1 MPAVYL
7 TNMFRR
13 KKGDKPLL
21 SVRFQDALVYASRL
35 HAAQVRKG
43 TRIPYVSHLLGVAS
57 LVLEA
62 GGDED
67 QAIAA
72 LLHDA
77 IEDQPRGG
85 KTTKEIHRKF
95 GSRVLEIVVACTD
108 ATSHPKRPWMER
120 KREYVA
126 RARTHSPE
134 ARLVSVADKL
144 HNTRAI
150 LADYRQIGDRVWDRF
165 SASRDEV
172 LWYYRSLADVYS
184 EAGDAAGLLGEL
196 KVVVEELERTAGGS

>member
-1 MPAVYL
+1 
-7 TNMFRR
+7 MFRR
-13 KKGDKPLL
+13 KGGEKPLL
-21 SVRFQDALVYASRL
+21 TARFYDAVAYASRL

-57 LVLEA
+57 LVIEA

-85 KTTKEIHRKF
+85 KTAKEIGRKF
-95 GSRVLEIVVACTD
+95 GDHVLEIVVACTD
-108 ATSHPKRPWMER
+108 AMTHPKRPWIER
-120 KREYVA
+120 KREYIA
-126 RARTHSPE
+126 RARTHPPD
-134 ARLVSVADKL
+134 ARLVSLADKL

-150 LADYRQIGDRVWDRF
+150 LADHRRIGAKVWERF

-172 LWYYRSLADVYS
+172 LWYYRSLVQVYT
-184 EAGDAAGLLGEL
+184 ETQEDEGLLGAL
-196 KVVVEELERTAGGS
+196 DQIVGELESSGRSEQ